1 MRPGLAELAP
11 TPPQADDVD
20 STTQGRAE
28 LRDAA
33 MNLDTNLERH
43 SIEKRYRREKLPVPL
58 RQSLT
63 KARRHEG
70 EELRRH
76 RAFTHRVSVRL
87 IPTLRVFVPLCARN
101 YLSLYGGPSIL
112 PFSAIRIST
121 QDSWNSPSDSGDRGF
136 YCGRSKKTS
145 MPPPTDDELLS
156 QFRTERSEAA
166 FRALVERHL
175 PLVWSVARR
184 VVNGDDALAE
194 DVAQTVF
201 ADLAR
206 KARVLPAGVRLGG
219 WLHRH
224 TFFTASKAVRTEARR
239 RAREIEA
246 AAMNAMSTPESD
258 LWREMAPHVDAAI
271 AELASADCDAIVLR
285 FFEKKPLR
293 DIARMLGISEDAA
306 GKRIARALERL
317 RRNLSRRRVVL
328 APIIIGGS
336 SGENAVA
343 ERIAESLAQNAVA
356 APPAHLSEAVATGAW
371 SRAGAAAGSGGVLA
385 TAWSRVTTTSGLA
398 AGVTALLSRGPLR
411 CGGRL

>member
-1 MRPGLAELAP
+1 
-11 TPPQADDVD
+11 
-20 STTQGRAE
+20 
-28 LRDAA
+28 
-33 MNLDTNLERH
+33 
-43 SIEKRYRREKLPVPL
+43 
-58 RQSLT
+58 
-63 KARRHEG
+63 
-70 EELRRH
+70 
-76 RAFTHRVSVRL
+76 
-87 IPTLRVFVPLCARN
+87 
-101 YLSLYGGPSIL
+101 
-112 PFSAIRIST
+112 
-121 QDSWNSPSDSGDRGF
+121 
-136 YCGRSKKTS
+136 
-145 MPPPTDDELLS
+145 MPPPADDELLS

-246 AAMNAMSTPESD
+246 AAMNAASTPESD
-258 LWREMAPHVDAAI
+258 LWREMAPHVDSAI
-271 AELASADCDAIVLR
+271 AELAATDRDAIVLR

-293 DIARMLGISEDAA
+293 DVARMLGISEDAA

-317 RRNLSRRRVVL
+317 RRNLSRRRVVV

-343 ERIAESLAQNAVA
+343 ERIAESLAQNAIA
-356 APPAHLSEAVATGAW
+356 APPAHLSAAVASGAW

-385 TAWSRVTTTSGLA
+385 TVWSRVATPSGLA
-398 AGVTALLSRGPLR
+398 AGVTALLTRGNRFVVVEGCESIGPRRQRPRRHVVVACDPAVSPTTRTTCAGHADNRPGDRQISLALAAAALGQR
-411 CGGRL
+411 RRWAILQPPQVGRRKNRARDRPRRPGRLDAQGPRDE